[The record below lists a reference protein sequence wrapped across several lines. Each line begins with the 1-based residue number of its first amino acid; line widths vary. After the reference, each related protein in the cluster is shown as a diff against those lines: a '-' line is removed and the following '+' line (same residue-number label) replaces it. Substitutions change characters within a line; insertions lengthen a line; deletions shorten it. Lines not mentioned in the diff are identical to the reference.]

1 MDDERIRELFD
12 GLGAVSIRR
21 MFSGKGIYH
30 QGVIFALILRDE
42 LMLKGDAV
50 VAADYEAAG
59 GRRWTYRH
67 KRHGKE
73 VAMPYW
79 TVPESALD
87 EPEEMATWAR
97 KAYEAAL
104 RSGK

>member
-1 MDDERIRELFD
+1 VDDERIRELFD

-30 QGVIFALILRDE
+30 QGVIFALILRGE
-42 LMLKGDAV
+42 LMLKGDDA

-59 GRRWTYRH
+59 AKRWTYRH

-87 EPEEMATWAR
+87 DPDEMTIWAR
-97 KAYEAAL
+97 KAYEAGL
-104 RSGK
+104 RAGK